1 MIKIKKIICPVD
13 FSDLSR
19 KAMQYANE
27 FARLSDAKVFLVGV
41 VENDPTINYSHGLE
55 KERADEEQKLATLID
70 EEQMAGIV
78 ADYAI
83 YEGFAEECIL
93 DYAKRQD
100 ADIIIMGSHGR
111 RGLKR
116 MILGSVA
123 EHVIR
128 RAPCPV
134 LVVKEGEH
142 EFIQ

>member
-1 MIKIKKIICPVD
+1 MITIQKIICPVD
-13 FSDLSR
+13 FSELSR
-19 KAMQYANE
+19 KSLQYANE
-27 FARLSDAKVFLVGV
+27 FARLSQGKVFLVGV
-41 VENDPTINYSHGLE
+41 IENDPSINYSHGLE
-55 KERADEEQKLATLID
+55 KERAEEEQKLASLI
-70 EEQMAGIV
+70 EEENMEGIV
-78 ADYAI
+78 ADYVI

-93 DYAKRQD
+93 DYAKRQE

-134 LVVKEGEH
+134 LVIKENEH
-142 EFIQ
+142 EFIK

>member
-1 MIKIKKIICPVD
+1 MITIQKIICPVD
-13 FSDLSR
+13 FSGLSR
-19 KAMQYANE
+19 KALQYANE
-27 FARLSDAKVFLVGV
+27 FARLSNGKIFLVGV

-55 KERADEEQKLATLID
+55 AERAEEEKKLEALID
-70 EEQMAGIV
+70 EEQIAGIV
-78 ADYAI
+78 ADYVI
-83 YEGFAEECIL
+83 YEGFPEECIL

-123 EHVIR
+123 EHVVR

-134 LVVKEGEH
+134 LVVKENEH
-142 EFIQ
+142 EFIK

>member
-1 MIKIKKIICPVD
+1 MITIKKIICPVD
-13 FSDLSR
+13 FSELSR
-19 KAMQYANE
+19 KSLQYANE
-27 FARLSDAKVFLVGV
+27 FARLSGGEVFLVGV
-41 VENDPTINYSHGLE
+41 IENDPTINYSHGLE
-55 KERADEEQKLATLID
+55 TERAEAETKLKLLID

-78 ADYAI
+78 ADYVI

-93 DYAKRQD
+93 DYAKRQE

-134 LVVKEGEH
+134 LVVKENEH
-142 EFIQ
+142 EFIK

>member
-1 MIKIKKIICPVD
+1 MITIKKIICPVD
-13 FSDLSR
+13 FSGLSR
-19 KAMQYANE
+19 KALSYANE
-27 FARLSDAKVFLVGV
+27 FAKLSGGEVFLVGV

-55 KERADEEQKLATLID
+55 TERAEEEKKLAALIE
-70 EEQMAGIV
+70 EEQMHGIV
-78 ADYAI
+78 ADYVI

-93 DYAKRQD
+93 DYAKRKE

-111 RGLKR
+111 RGLQR

-134 LVVKEGEH
+134 LVIKENEH
-142 EFIQ
+142 EFIK

>member
-13 FSDLSR
+13 FSGLSR

-55 KERADEEQKLATLID
+55 KERAEEEQKLAALID

-78 ADYAI
+78 ADFAI
-83 YEGFAEECIL
+83 YEGFPEECIL
-93 DYAKRQD
+93 DYANRQE

-116 MILGSVA
+116 MLLGSVA
-123 EHVIR
+123 EHVVR
-128 RAPCPV
+128 RASCPV
-134 LVVKEGEH
+134 LVVKEDEH